1 VSGLNIKPGNDE
13 GETVPTIASIRTA
26 TASVQSAILVSPDG
40 AAYHGSP
47 IDRNATRARE
57 GFTMDMDRDIS
68 RRRMLA
74 MSAAAGGVA
83 LGGDIGRAVAQAS
96 PRIEQLAPELD
107 KIIAANEP
115 IKELATGFGGPL
127 GPAEG
132 PLWWKEGGFLLFT
145 DIHNS
150 RRMKHVPG
158 QAPTVDLEPS
168 NRANGLTRDLQ
179 GRLLSC
185 EHDTRRVTRRELDG
199 SLTVLAN
206 SFQGRRLNRPNDV
219 VVKSDGAIYFTDP
232 WSSPAAPEQ
241 WDLTFAGVYR
251 LTPDLG
257 TLSLLID
264 NFVFPNG
271 LVFSPDESVL
281 YVNDT
286 RRGHIRAFDVLPNG
300 TLAKQSDR
308 VFADLRGSE
317 PGVPDG
323 MKVDVA
329 GNVYCGGAGGIWILD
344 PQGRKLGRIVH
355 GYPATTNIAFGGDD
369 WKTLYFTSRTH
380 LGSVN
385 VKISG
390 LPVPASAPKKSG

>member
-1 VSGLNIKPGNDE
+1 ME
-13 GETVPTIASIRTA
+13 
-26 TASVQSAILVSPDG
+26 SARG
-40 AAYHGSP
+40 
-47 IDRNATRARE
+47 
-57 GFTMDMDRDIS
+57 IS
-68 RRRMLA
+68 RRHMLA
-74 MSAAAGGVA
+74 MSAAAGAAA
-83 LGGDIGRAVAQAS
+83 LSGRRASAQAS
-96 PRIEQLAPELD
+96 KGIEQLAPELD
-107 KIIAANEP
+107 KIVATAEP
-115 IKELATGFGGPL
+115 IKELAAGFGGTL

-132 PLWWKEGGFLLFT
+132 PLWWKEGGYLLFT
-145 DIHNS
+145 DIHNNK
-150 RRMKHVPG
+150 RMKYTPG
-158 QAPTVDLEPS
+158 QQGATVDLEPT

-232 WSSPAAPEQ
+232 WTSPAAPEQ

-257 TLSLLID
+257 TFSLLID
-264 NFVFPNG
+264 NFVLPNG
-271 LVFSPDESVL
+271 LAFSPDESVL
-281 YVNDT
+281 YVNDS

-300 TLAKQSDR
+300 TVAKQSDR
-308 VFADLRGSE
+308 IFADLRGSE

-329 GNVYCGGAGGIWILD
+329 GNVYCGGSGGIWILD
-344 PQGRKLGRIVH
+344 PQGKKLGRIVH
-355 GYPATTNIAFGGDD
+355 GHPATTNIAFGGDD

-380 LGSVN
+380 LGAVN
-385 VKISG
+385 VKIAG
-390 LPVPASAPKKSG
+390 LPVPAPKK

>member
-1 VSGLNIKPGNDE
+1 MQG
-13 GETVPTIASIRTA
+13 R
-26 TASVQSAILVSPDG
+26 
-40 AAYHGSP
+40 GSL
-47 IDRNATRARE
+47 
-57 GFTMDMDRDIS
+57 S
-68 RRRMLA
+68 RRETLA
-74 MSAAAGGVA
+74 MAAGGLA
-83 LGGDIGRAVAQAS
+83 SAAGIRGTQAQGAA
-96 PRIEQLAPELD
+96 RIERFAPELD
-107 KIIAANEP
+107 QIISVSEP
-115 IKELATGFGGPL
+115 VKELATGFGGPL

-132 PLWWKEGGFLLFT
+132 PLWWKEGGYLLFT

-150 RRMKHVPG
+150 RRLKYTPG
-158 QAPTVDLEPS
+158 QGVTVDLEPT

-232 WSSPAAPEQ
+232 WTWQVPQEQ

-251 LTPDLG
+251 LSPDLG
-257 TLSLLID
+257 TFTLLVD
-264 NFVFPNG
+264 NFVLPNG
-271 LVFSPDESVL
+271 LAFSPDESVL
-281 YVNDT
+281 YVNDS
-286 RRGHIRAFDVLPNG
+286 RRGHIRAFDVMPTG
-300 TLAKQSDR
+300 VLAKQTDR

-317 PGVPDG
+317 PGIPDG
-323 MKVDVA
+323 MKVDTA

-344 PQGRKLGRIVH
+344 PQGKKLGRIIH
-355 GYPATTNIAFGGDD
+355 GQPLTTNIAFGGDD

-385 VKISG
+385 LRIAG
-390 LPVPASAPKKSG
+390 LPVPTPKKAT

>member
-1 VSGLNIKPGNDE
+1 ME
-13 GETVPTIASIRTA
+13 
-26 TASVQSAILVSPDG
+26 SARG
-40 AAYHGSP
+40 
-47 IDRNATRARE
+47 
-57 GFTMDMDRDIS
+57 IS
-68 RRRMLA
+68 RRHMLA
-74 MSAAAGGVA
+74 MSAAAGAAAWTGT
-83 LGGDIGRAVAQAS
+83 RASAQANKG
-96 PRIEQLAPELD
+96 IEQLAPELD
-107 KIIAANEP
+107 KIVATGEP
-115 IKELATGFGGPL
+115 IKELATGFGGTL

-132 PLWWKEGGFLLFT
+132 PLWWKEGGYLLFT
-145 DIHNS
+145 DIHNN

-158 QAPTVDLEPS
+158 QQGATVDLEPT

-232 WSSPAAPEQ
+232 WTSPAAPEQ

-257 TLSLLID
+257 TFSLLID
-264 NFVFPNG
+264 NFVLPNG
-271 LVFSPDESVL
+271 LAFSPDESVL
-281 YVNDT
+281 YVNDS

-300 TLAKQSDR
+300 TVAKQTDR

-329 GNVYCGGAGGIWILD
+329 GNVYCGGSGGIWILD
-344 PQGRKLGRIVH
+344 PQGKKLGRIVH
-355 GYPATTNIAFGGDD
+355 GQPATTNIAFGGDD

-385 VKISG
+385 CKIAG
-390 LPVPASAPKKSG
+390 IPVPAPKK